1 MSGIGE
7 LAAKYERIASGG
19 HARALDAATEAVRAR
34 LLDAL
39 GAHVRTGNA
48 ISELRVVAGAGG
60 IQIEEAR
67 YQKFIKGVRRADE
80 LQGVAAEAYGAHLR
94 GELDAS

>member
-1 MSGIGE
+1 MSIAE

-19 HARALDAATEAVRAR
+19 HARALDAATAAVRTR

-39 GAHVRTGNA
+39 GDHVRTGNA

-60 IQIEEAR
+60 IEIQEAR
-67 YQKFIKGVRRADE
+67 YQKYIKGVPKADE
-80 LQGVAAEAYGAHLR
+80 LQGVAAEAYGAQLR
-94 GELDAS
+94 GELGGS